1 MHIYLSLYIQLETR
15 RWPNAL
21 NMQRLVESALGYQ
34 RVTLGLTVAL
44 ATVRDGSGD
53 GRPAKRLFGLE
64 EGGAGGAAGVARRQD
79 GVQRVWGAAAWSG
92 GQVLLACLLLS
103 KLYTHI

>member
-53 GRPAKRLFGLE
+53 SRPAKRLFGLE
-64 EGGAGGAAGVARRQD
+64 EGGAGVSLPAWASRGMLGACVPSWSPPSLLQWSSCRGV
-79 GVQRVWGAAAWSG
+79 GLISFV
-92 GQVLLACLLLS
+92 
-103 KLYTHI
+103 

>member
-103 KLYTHI
+103 KLYIYI